1 MTKRATA
8 VLAERDKPAN
18 KLEFRFNPTTISFTR
33 AVTWNRTPKKKT
45 DPPVQFTGAGPTAI
59 TLQILLDA
67 IVAAPHAKGA
77 PPTPR
82 PKGVQ
87 PEIDRL
93 LGWTTVPDV
102 DKASSGPPAL
112 VFAWG
117 VLSISTESSFVCY
130 LESLKVTI
138 EMFDRDGRP
147 LRATVDVALK
157 SAAKEPKGTNP
168 TSGTERSRRR
178 HTLRS
183 GQTLHSVAYDHY
195 GDPGA
200 WRAIAELNGIDNPMR
215 LGPGREL
222 LLPDVSELA
231 RVVR

>member
-1 MTKRATA
+1 MSGAERAMA
-8 VLAERDKPAN
+8 VLAEQDNPGKR
-18 KLEFRFNPTTISFTR
+18 LEFHFNPTTISFSR
-33 AVTWNRTPKKKT
+33 AVTWNRSPKKTT
-45 DPPVQFTGAGPTAI
+45 DPPVQFTGAGPTSI
-59 TLQILLDA
+59 TVQIFLDA
-67 IVAAPHAKGA
+67 VGKD
-77 PPTPR
+77 R

-87 PEIDRL
+87 PEIDQL

-102 DKASSGPPAL
+102 TKPSSGPPPL

-117 VLSISTESSFVCY
+117 VLSVSTEKSFVGY
-130 LESLKVTI
+130 LESLKVTV
-138 EMFDRDGRP
+138 EMFDRNGCP
-147 LRATVDVALK
+147 LRATADVALK
-157 SAAKEPKGTNP
+157 SAAQEPKGTNP
-168 TSGTERSRRR
+168 TSGAERSRRR